1 MKVRVRFAPSP
12 TGFLHIGGARTA
24 LFNWLYA
31 RHTGGTF
38 ILRVEDTD
46 AARNTQEAV
55 DVILNGLRW
64 LGLHWDEGPLTSDAT
79 GPCKGDR
86 GPYFQSQRKENYQ
99 RRVEALLSHGLAYE
113 HEGAIKFKMQ
123 REPILIPDL
132 VVGDVL
138 RKLTD
143 HEEADPDFVI
153 VRSDGQPVFHFVNV
167 VDDLEMGITHVIRG
181 EDHLSNTAKHIAL
194 FRAFGVEPPRYAHI
208 PLILNGDG
216 SKMGKRDKGASLASH
231 IEEGFLPE
239 AVNNYLCLLGW
250 SPKENR
256 EKIPLAEVVERFD
269 LPQIH
274 RSNAKFD
281 FEKLLWLQGEYCREL
296 PADRF
301 YELAV
306 HALAK
311 AGLDTNA
318 LPVAYVKAA
327 LDTCKGKIKTFSE
340 LPGYAGFYFKDSLE
354 YNPDCVKK
362 DFVPENKPRL
372 EKLRDAFGKL
382 PTFDAASLEAALK
395 AVAAELGVK
404 VGVLI
409 HPTRL
414 AVTGNPHGPSL
425 YHLLEVLGKDKVMQ
439 RIERA
444 LARFES
450 LTSNHPL
457 V

>member
-1 MKVRVRFAPSP
+1 MDMKPRVRFAPSP
-12 TGFLHIGGARTA
+12 TGYLHIGGARTA

-38 ILRVEDTD
+38 VLRIEDTD

-55 DVILNGLRW
+55 DAILSGLRW
-64 LGLHWDEGPLTSDAT
+64 LGLNWDEGPLTADAT
-79 GPCKGDR
+79 GPSKGDR

-143 HEEADPDFVI
+143 REEVDPDFVI

-194 FRAFGVEPPRYAHI
+194 FKAFGVEPPKYGHI
-208 PLILNGDG
+208 PLILNPEG
-216 SKMGKRDKGASLASH
+216 SKMSKRDRGAALGTYV
-231 IEEGFLPE
+231 EEGFLPE

-250 SPKENR
+250 SPKDNT
-256 EKIPLAEVVERFD
+256 EKLSLAEVIERFD
-269 LPQIH
+269 LPQILRH
-274 RSNAKFD
+274 NAKFD

-296 PADRF
+296 SNDRF
-301 YELAV
+301 YEMCV

-311 AGLDTNA
+311 AGIDTNK
-318 LPVAYVKAA
+318 LDVGYVKAA
-327 LDTCKGKIKTFSE
+327 LDTCKGKIKTFTE
-340 LPGYAGFYFKDSLE
+340 LPAYGGFYFRDE
-354 YNPDCVKK
+354 IVYDPEAAKK
-362 DFVPENKPRL
+362 SFVPENKPRL
-372 EKLRDAFGKL
+372 EKLRAAFAAANPFNA
-382 PTFDAASLEAALK
+382 PTLEAALK
-395 AVAAELGVK
+395 ATATELGVK
-404 VGVLI
+404 AGVLV
-409 HPTRL
+409 HPVRL
-414 AVTGNPHGPSL
+414 AVTGNSSGPSL
-425 YHLLEVLGKDKVMQ
+425 YHLLEVIGKDKVMA

-444 LARFES
+444 L
-450 LTSNHPL
+450 SN
-457 V
+457 VEFGD